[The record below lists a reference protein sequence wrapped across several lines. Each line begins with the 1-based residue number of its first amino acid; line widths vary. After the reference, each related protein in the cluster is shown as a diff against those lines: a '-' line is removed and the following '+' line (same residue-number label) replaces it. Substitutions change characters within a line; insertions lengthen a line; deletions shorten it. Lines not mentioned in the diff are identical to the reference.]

1 MREWEAW
8 AVSQS
13 LPAPVRRFQWLLI
26 VRLQPLQTS
35 ILPLG
40 RQLLR
45 TRFSPQPPLKI
56 LNILNNIF
64 LELYSLNRHNAAEL
78 HMRTNELFFMQ
89 NYGVAFTNPEKLQ
102 VSEAPRAKI

>member
-1 MREWEAW
+1 MRGWEAW

-26 VRLQPLQTS
+26 VRLQRLQTL
-35 ILPLG
+35 ILQLR

-56 LNILNNIF
+56 LNTPNNIF
-64 LELYSLNRHNAAEL
+64 LELYSYNRHYVAEL
-78 HMRTNELFFMQ
+78 HMRTNELFFMR
-89 NYGVAFTNPEKLQ
+89 NYGVAFPIPK
-102 VSEAPRAKI
+102 SYR